1 MSEYNEL
8 GNGTAVA
15 VIYVRVSPGKGQ
27 AAKADEPDGY
37 SIPAQLEAC
46 KRKAHSLGAIV
57 VEEFVER
64 SESAKTS
71 DRPELQRM
79 MIYVREE
86 HVKYVIVHKGVLYP
100 GKHEPLID
108 QETWQRVQEL
118 LTARNISGERRRDH
132 EHYLKGSIF
141 CGQCGS
147 RLIVTHAKGR
157 GGTYPYFICIG
168 RQEKRTACKQRAL
181 RIELVEEAIVKHYA
195 TVELP
200 ADELT
205 SLRAMLE
212 EDLTKLR
219 LDGERERQTQTRRVH
234 NVEAERQS
242 CLLPTLPM
250 PFRSISSRANK
261 RD

>member
-1 MSEYNEL
+1 MDEL
-8 GNGTAVA
+8 TDRGLTSVPGPRRPAKPLQVSQLHRLLHHPY
-15 VIYVRVSPGKGQ
+15 YVG
-27 AAKADEPDGY
+27 
-37 SIPAQLEAC
+37 
-46 KRKAHSLGAIV
+46 V
-57 VEEFVER
+57 VR
-64 SESAKTS
+64 
-71 DRPELQRM
+71 
-79 MIYVREE
+79 Y
-86 HVKYVIVHKGVLYP
+86 KGVIYP
-100 GKHEPLID
+100 GKHDPLID

-168 RQEKRTACKQRAL
+168 RQEKRTTCKQRAL

-200 ADELT
+200 ADELI

-212 EDLTKLR
+212 EDLTQAAP
-219 LDGERERQTQTRRVH
+219 RQPARTPSSDPAGSQRPGRAPKAARRPLCRCDS
-234 NVEAERQS
+234 A
-242 CLLPTLPM
+242 
-250 PFRSISSRANK
+250 
-261 RD
+261 